1 VADQNLVARY
11 YNELPINSAAVS
23 EVANKLPSVQYLFNT
38 YEDKDSKSS
47 IFKTIIVELRRLK
60 KICETEERQFYD
72 TVGVKGL
79 KTLNKKLVALSDS
92 SGIFSGIPSKFL
104 TKDVSKLT
112 AAFNTRV
119 FDLILE
125 EINKDPYL
133 QQEISKKL
141 FERAIGTLT
150 QNLSKTKRESSGS
163 SKGGFQKKTIEK
175 IIVTARALE
184 NEQNINK
191 RNKIIIESGLSSGVI
206 RRVGQIVQK
215 YLGEK
220 NESNSTN
227 DFALQFINYVFSQ
240 IGTISDS
247 EFRSI
252 VYNELISIKAQLQ
265 AGQKL
270 VYNISPNTKVLK
282 GFMGEIWSNCAAE
295 FLFHDK
301 NKHAVGMELAD
312 GREIGIDLVAQGLS
326 FQIKR
331 YTLINGKWSKNAT
344 QGAGSLIERAD
355 YPDNLGSILQ
365 LLFATFQFNQPYSNG
380 ETAEYES
387 GPYADISNTL
397 NNPTNLTNLFQKGL
411 AGILRLTQ
419 TFSIQGSDIFGTEQQ
434 YHNTFFLINDNLV
447 PSSVML
453 ESIISLILQKNSKI
467 ISFQVNSVSRDAN
480 KTLGTISNNGQNK
493 EALSDASISTY
504 ANLVKIGYK
513 YTLDFSEIV
522 NEAMSI
528 GALSSESAKIK

>member
-1 VADQNLVARY
+1 MADQNLVARY